1 MSIILSYIQVNY
13 KQLFII
19 ITTIYD
25 KIMDDFLDEF
35 NNKFN
40 LLNL

>member
-19 ITTIYD
+19 ITIIYD

-35 NNKFN
+35 NKTFN